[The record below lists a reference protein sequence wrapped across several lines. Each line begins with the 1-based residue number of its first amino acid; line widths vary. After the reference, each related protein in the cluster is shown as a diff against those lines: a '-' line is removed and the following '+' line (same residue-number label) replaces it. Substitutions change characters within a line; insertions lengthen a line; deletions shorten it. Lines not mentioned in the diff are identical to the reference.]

1 MSGSE
6 GLKAAEGEGTG
17 HSPTQAQEK
26 PANGVAGLK
35 HWRHDMTAG
44 LLVSLISL
52 PLSLGIAVASGAPP
66 IAGLFSAII
75 AGLLLPFLGGSYVTI
90 SGPAAGL
97 APVLLAAMLTLGR
110 GDLATGYPLL
120 LVVISIVGVIQIV
133 LSALKAARFSAIFP
147 AAVVEGMLA
156 SIGLMIIAKQ
166 LPNFLGAKYHA
177 HEFFEYFAETP
188 AAFRHM
194 QPRVFG
200 LGVVC
205 LALLFALGSRR
216 AGSLRKIPPQLTV
229 VVLGIVLGRALGLG
243 DGALIHLPDQILGHG
258 IVLPNFTG
266 LFGDP
271 ALWGAAL
278 AAVVTLTMV
287 DGVESLATAQ
297 AIDKIDPFR
306 RKSSPNR
313 VLFSMG
319 ALNIASSLAGG
330 LTIIPGGVKSKACI
344 VGGGRTL
351 WANFYNALFL
361 LFFLFVARPL
371 IGMIPLAAL
380 AAILIHTGY
389 KMSEPAVWRHVGR
402 IGREQLGLFTI
413 TVVATLLTD
422 LLIGI
427 GVGIVAKLALNL
439 AFAARGEGPFEA
451 IAKAPGHL
459 AALFR
464 SPVAGASVEGGSYHV
479 RFDGPLV
486 CFNSLPVNRALAA
499 IPRQADRL
507 FLHFQ
512 EGVTVIDHTTCEN
525 LIHFAEEFEHSGR
538 GAAEFVGMELLGRLS
553 DHESCTRIRQI
564 NLPGPVAPRPSR
576 AILGDLWGG
585 LPILSAASALQGLAM
600 DEAIKDAFDEQPVHA
615 DHPRGVLVRLG
626 MVPVDRYVRHP
637 EGDLAAFSLQQRDPR
652 GVDYASAPD
661 AERARPIM

>member
-1 MSGSE
+1 MHGSE
-6 GLKAAEGEGTG
+6 GIRAAEGDQAGQA
-17 HSPTQAQEK
+17 SPQEK

-35 HWRHDMTAG
+35 YWRHDLMAG

-75 AGLLLPFLGGSYVTI
+75 AGLLLPFLGGSYVTV

-120 LVVISIVGVIQIV
+120 LVVISIVGVVQVV
-133 LSALKAARFSAIFP
+133 LSLLKAARFSAIFP

-166 LPNFLGAKYHA
+166 LPNFLGANYHA
-177 HEFFEYFAETP
+177 HEFFEYLAETP
-188 AAFRHM
+188 AALRHM

-200 LGVVC
+200 LGLAC

-216 AGSLRKIPPQLTV
+216 AGPLRKVPPQLTV
-229 VVLGIVLGRALGLG
+229 VVVGIVLGRLLGLG

-258 IVLPNFTG
+258 LVLPNFAG
-266 LFGDP
+266 LLGDT

-278 AAVVTLTMV
+278 AAVLTLTLV

-319 ALNIASSLAGG
+319 VLNIASSLAGG

-351 WANFYNALFL
+351 WANFYNAVFL

-389 KMSEPAVWRHVGR
+389 KMSEPGVWRHVAS

-413 TVVATLLTD
+413 TVVATLMSD

-427 GVGIVAKLALNL
+427 GVGIAAKLALNL
-439 AFAARGEGPFEA
+439 AFASRGAGVAEA
-451 IAKAPGHL
+451 IARAPGRL
-459 AALFR
+459 AGLFR
-464 SPVAGASVEGGSYHV
+464 SPVAQAAVDGGSYHV

-486 CFNSLPVNRALAA
+486 CFNSLQVNRALAA
-499 IPRQADRL
+499 IPHQADRL
-507 FLHFQ
+507 LLHFQ
-512 EGVTVIDHTTCEN
+512 DGVTIIDHTTCEN
-525 LIHFAEEFEHSGR
+525 LIHFAEEFERSGR
-538 GAAEFVGMELLGRLS
+538 GTAEFVGMDLLRRLS
-553 DHESCTRIRQI
+553 DHDSCTRIRQI
-564 NLPGPVAPRPSR
+564 NLPGPLPPRPSR
-576 AILGDLWGG
+576 AFPGELWGG
-585 LPILSAASALQGLAM
+585 LPLLSASSALQGLAL
-600 DEAIKDAFDEQPVHA
+600 DEALRDAFGAQPVHA

-626 MVPVDRYVRHP
+626 MVPVDRYIKHP
-637 EGDLAAFSLQQRDPR
+637 EGDLAAFSLHQQDPR
-652 GVDYASAPD
+652 GVDYASDPS

>member
-1 MSGSE
+1 MHETE
-6 GLKAAEGEGTG
+6 GQEAAEGR
-17 HSPTQAQEK
+17 PADQAAPPEK

-35 HWRHDMTAG
+35 YWRQDVVAG

-52 PLSLGIAVASGAPP
+52 PLSQGIAVASGAPP
-66 IAGLFSAII
+66 IAGLISAII
-75 AGLLLPFLGGSYVTI
+75 AGLLLPFLGGSFVTI

-97 APVLLAAMLTLGR
+97 APVLLAAMLSLGK

-120 LVVISIVGVIQIV
+120 LALISIVGVIQIV
-133 LSALKAARFSAIFP
+133 LSLLKAARFSAIFP

-166 LPNFLGAKYHA
+166 LPNFLGAPYHA
-177 HEFFEYFAETP
+177 HEFFEYLAETP
-188 AAFRHM
+188 AALRHM
-194 QPRVFG
+194 QPQVFG
-200 LGVVC
+200 LGLTC
-205 LALLFALGSRR
+205 LALLFALGSRWS
-216 AGSLRKIPPQLTV
+216 GPLKKVPPQLTV
-229 VVLGIVLGRALGLG
+229 VVVGILLGRLLGLG
-243 DGALIHLPDQILGHG
+243 GSSLIHLPDQILGHG
-258 IVLPNFTG
+258 LVLPDFAG
-266 LFGDP
+266 LFGDST
-271 ALWGAAL
+271 LWGYAL
-278 AAVVTLTMV
+278 AGVLTLTMV

-319 ALNIASSLAGG
+319 VLNIASSMAGG

-351 WANFYNALFL
+351 WANFYNACFL
-361 LFFLFVARPL
+361 LIFLFAGRPV

-389 KMSEPAVWRHVGR
+389 KMSEPAIWRHIGL

-413 TVVATLLTD
+413 TVIATLMTD

-439 AFAARGEGPFEA
+439 AIASRGEGPVEA
-451 IAKAPGHL
+451 IARAPEHL

-464 SPVAGASVEGGSYHV
+464 SPVSGAGVEGNSYHV

-486 CFNSLPVNRALAA
+486 CFNSLRVNSTLAA
-499 IPRQADRL
+499 IPRDADRL
-507 FLHFQ
+507 YLHFQ
-512 EGVTVIDHTTCEN
+512 DGVSIIDHTTCEN
-525 LIHFAEEFEHSGR
+525 LIHFAEEFEQSGR
-538 GAAEFVGMELLGRLS
+538 GEAEFVGMDLLGRLS

-564 NLPGPVAPRPSR
+564 NLPGAVAPRPRR
-576 AILGDLWGG
+576 AVPVDFGNDLAL
-585 LPILSAASALQGLAM
+585 LPASTALQDMAI
-600 DEAIKDAFDEQPVHA
+600 DEAIRDAFADVPVHA

-626 MVPVDRYVRHP
+626 MVPVDRYTKHP
-637 EGDLAAFSLQQRDPR
+637 EGDLAALALQQPADQRVEY
-652 GVDYASAPD
+652 GSKASD
-661 AERARPIM
+661 ERARPIM